1 MCNLKRV
8 ILIVGVFIAAL
19 CLCVLGMG
27 CYYYFTDPELIV
39 TQYTVEVDL
48 DKPLRIVHLTDLHS
62 NVFDTGNDVL
72 VQMVAVQEPDLIL
85 MTGDMMDKSD
95 ENADVVCDLIR
106 QLTPIAPVYIGYG
119 NHEYD
124 WMKAHSESLTPVLT
138 EAGATVLDVEYLDIT
153 VKDQT
158 LRLGGLM
165 GYYRQPGMFPVS
177 QEQREREL
185 AFAENFEDTDRY
197 KVLLNHIPTAWLD
210 WEYIDKYPVDL
221 VLTGHYHGG
230 QIRLPL
236 VGGLYAPYVGL
247 FPEYTEGMFTGEL
260 ATCVLS
266 TGLGSSPGI
275 PRINNPPQIVVV
287 DLIPEKS

>member
-1 MCNLKRV
+1 MKRV
-8 ILIVGVFIAAL
+8 ILIVIAIIAAM
-19 CLCVLGMG
+19 CICVLGLG
-27 CYYYFTDPELIV
+27 CYYYYTDPELIV
-39 TQYTVEVDL
+39 TGYTVDVNL
-48 DKPLRIVHLTDLHS
+48 AVPLRIVQLADLHG
-62 NVFDTGNDVL
+62 GNIGTDNDML
-72 VQMVAVQEPDLIL
+72 IQMVTEQEPDLIL
-85 MTGDMMDKSD
+85 MTGDMMDKTD
-95 ENADVVCDLIR
+95 ENADMVCDLIR
-106 QLTPIAPVYIGYG
+106 RLTPIAPVCFCYG

-124 WMKAHSESLTPVLT
+124 WMEAHGESLTPVLT
-138 EAGATVLDVEYLDIT
+138 EAGAVVLNAECLDIT
-153 VKDQT
+153 VKDQE

-177 QEQREREL
+177 QEQRTLEL
-185 AFAENFEDTDRY
+185 AFAEDFENTDRY
-197 KVLLNHIPTAWLD
+197 KILLNHIPTTWLD

-236 VGGLYAPYVGL
+236 IGGLYAPYVGL

-260 ATCVLS
+260 ATCILS
-266 TGLGSSPGI
+266 TGLGSSPGV